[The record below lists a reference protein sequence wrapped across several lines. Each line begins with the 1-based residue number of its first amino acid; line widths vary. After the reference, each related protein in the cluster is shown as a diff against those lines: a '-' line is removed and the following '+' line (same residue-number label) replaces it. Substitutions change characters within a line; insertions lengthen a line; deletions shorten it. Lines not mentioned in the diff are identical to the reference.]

1 MQYCEE
7 KKRCSESE
15 VEELLMAKIDIGFL
29 VGEIIKDF
37 AEGAGLYVCIAGVL
51 LVYALLRRPSA
62 R

>member
-1 MQYCEE
+1 
-7 KKRCSESE
+7 
-15 VEELLMAKIDIGFL
+15 MAKIDIGFL